1 MSNGKLSETSSSGWA
16 TALNLIG
23 IVLIAIGLFKAA
35 TFEKQAS
42 GAPIDYTPIVYIS
55 YGLCGCFSA
64 FLVNVLTD
72 IRSFLQ
78 TIASK

>member
-42 GAPIDYTPIVYIS
+42 
-55 YGLCGCFSA
+55 
-64 FLVNVLTD
+64 
-72 IRSFLQ
+72 
-78 TIASK
+78 